1 MTYRLSHLK
10 LTILGNLD
18 LDLKQ
23 SLPLI
28 SMKNSYNQGE
38 FKICW
43 RNHQVKRIWILQSFS
58 VDFLS
63 VENTKR

>member
-1 MTYRLSHLK
+1 MTYRLSHSK

-23 SLPLI
+23 SLQLI
-28 SMKNSYNQGE
+28 SMKNSFNQGE
-38 FKICW
+38 FKICL
-43 RNHQVKRIWILQSFS
+43 RIHQVKRIWILQSSS

-63 VENTKR
+63 VENTKL